1 MLTYKHSGTTGDL
14 IYSLYLVRKMGGG
27 HYKVAIENI
36 ENCVSKYGYIRGDVD
51 PAHRGRFTTQDFE
64 WLKPL
69 LERQPYINEVST
81 WRQGDDEPS
90 VDLDKF
96 RGVLYRSFEGNILEA
111 YFRTF
116 NIPFSNSDFNNPWL
130 EADII
135 KEAPVV
141 ITRSSRYLPP
151 NGEVAWQNLIKEVDL
166 AATAIF
172 VGTKSEHE
180 TFVETFKVPVQ
191 YRPVNNFLELASI
204 INGADLFLGNQGFAY
219 SLATGLGKS
228 TWLEINKVAP
238 RHMNECYFPRPDAQ
252 YF

>member
-81 WRQGDDEPS
+81 WCQGDPEPNI
-90 VDLDKF
+90 DLDQF

-111 YFRTF
+111 YHKTF
-116 NIPFSNSDFNNPWL
+116 NIPFSKSDYNNPWL
-130 EADII
+130 EADVI

-151 NGEVAWQNLIKEVDL
+151 NGEAAWRELVKQIDLTAVAV
-166 AATAIF
+166 F
-172 VGTKSEHE
+172 VGTPTEHK
-180 TFVETFKVPVQ
+180 TFVDMFNVAVP
-191 YRPVNNFLELASI
+191 YRPVKDFLELASI
-204 INGADLFLGNQGFAY
+204 INGADLFVGNQGFAY
-219 SLATGLGKS
+219 SLATGLGKTTS
-228 TWLEINKVAP
+228 LEINKVVP
-238 RHMNECYFPRPDAQ
+238 NYMNECYFPRPGAQ

>member
-27 HYKVAIENI
+27 HFKVAIENI
-36 ENCVSKYGYIRGDVD
+36 ENCVSKYGYQSADMD

-69 LERQPYINEVST
+69 LERQPYINEISM
-81 WRQGDDEPS
+81 WRQGDNEPDT
-90 VDLDKF
+90 DLDRF

-116 NIPFSNSDFNNPWL
+116 NIPFTKSDYDNPWL
-130 EADII
+130 TADVIRA
-135 KEAPVV
+135 APVV
-141 ITRSSRYLPP
+141 ITRSARYLPP
-151 NGEVAWQNLIKEVDL
+151 HGEQAWKNLIKEIDL

-172 VGTKSEHE
+172 VGTKSEHA
-180 TFVETFKVPVQ
+180 TFVETFKVPVP

-228 TWLEINKVAP
+228 SLLEINTVVP
-238 RHMNECYFPRPDAQ
+238 RHRNECYFPRPNAQ